1 METPKR
7 ITLDAV
13 ATAAGVSKA
22 AVSVLLNGRTTA
34 ETGGTGVGLSA
45 NTRKNII
52 EAARRLGYKPLN
64 PDSFLRL
71 YPEQGHL
78 CFLLARTARQGF
90 DQYFIEILRGLV
102 DALDG
107 QSLNVH
113 LAQFDADTDYI
124 AEPHKLP
131 YALQGGM
138 TNKFVFAGAPNY
150 SLLMAVLERG
160 HQAMYLS
167 RILDTR
173 GVASAAPDYEQ
184 AGYLGVKH
192 LIEMGHRRI
201 ALGAERY
208 FSLQPGLSY
217 HATRLL
223 AGSRRALA
231 EAGLPAGDDV
241 QPVFSTEPN
250 PDRHSTILK
259 ELWTL
264 PPEKRPTGIF
274 CFCDYTASRV
284 LRAAGE
290 MGLKVPSEL
299 SVVGCND
306 QPVSREM
313 VPPLTTIHFPLREL
327 GHVAVQHMGRVDSG
341 EAVTTSQYVLPVSLE
356 PRASVARITPD

>member
-45 NTRKNII
+45 STRKNII

-64 PDSFLRL
+64 PESFLRL
-71 YPEQGHL
+71 YPEQGHY
-78 CFLLARTARQGF
+78 CFLLSRTARQGF

-102 DALDG
+102 DAIDG

-113 LAQFDADTDYI
+113 LAQFDPDVDYL
-124 AEPHKLP
+124 AEPQKLP
-131 YALQGGM
+131 YALQGGV

-150 SLLMAVLERG
+150 SLLMAVIERG

-167 RILDTR
+167 RVLDTR

-201 ALGAERY
+201 ALGAEYY
-208 FSLQPGLSY
+208 FSLQTGLNY
-217 HATRLL
+217 HTTRLL

-231 EAGLPAGDDV
+231 EAGLPSGDAAEV
-241 QPVFSTEPN
+241 LFSKEPS
-250 PDRHSTILK
+250 PDRHSTIVK
-259 ELWTL
+259 ELWSL
-264 PPEKRPTGIF
+264 PPEKRPTGVF
-274 CFCDYTASRV
+274 CFCDYTASRL
-284 LRAAGE
+284 LRSAVE
-290 MGLKVPSEL
+290 MGIRVPQEL

-313 VPPLTTIHFPLREL
+313 SPALTTIHFPLREL
-327 GHVAVQHMGRVDSG
+327 GRMAVQHMGRVDSG
-341 EAVTTSQYVLPVSLE
+341 EAVATSQYILPVSLL
-356 PRASVARITPD
+356 PRESVARPGPS